1 MVDYSVK
8 LYSKDL
14 NWAITKVLDAI
25 DGADRYYPYCDPSQ
39 MVVALAD
46 LKSLID
52 SIVTFPG
59 LDVIWSEYHE
69 HLDRLIMFDSRISL
83 DKRLLQWY
91 ILDYRTQRT
100 LKFKCDLMNY
110 YEILHSV
117 VNSFVEW
124 SKKGTL

>member
-1 MVDYSVK
+1 MVDYTVK
-8 LYSKDL
+8 RYSKEL
-14 NWAITKVLDAI
+14 NWAIDKVLDAI

-52 SIVTFPG
+52 SIITFPG
-59 LDVIWSEYHE
+59 LDVTWSDYHG
-69 HLDRLIMFDSRISL
+69 HLDKLIMFDSRVSL

-91 ILDYRTQRT
+91 ILKYRTQRT

-124 SKKGTL
+124 SKKGTM